1 VSNDLK
7 LLNTCRLFR
16 IGIAGM
22 SNVRHKFQIWRYE
35 FVCYQKSFYMV
46 SVGGVYAKKF
56 CKLHIIQSFS
66 NEGKLYI
73 IALSSA
79 LAMKVWQQCAITFC
93 YRKLKT

>member
-1 VSNDLK
+1 
-7 LLNTCRLFR
+7 
-16 IGIAGM
+16 M

-56 CKLHIIQSFS
+56 CKLHII
-66 NEGKLYI
+66 
-73 IALSSA
+73 ALSRA

-93 YRKLKT
+93 HRQLKT